1 MDMLRDNGPGQP
13 LTLSPGFK
21 DWVFPAG
28 IITIVTTIMLEA
40 LSPVGS
46 GNFHIC
52 PAKGA
57 LKQHPFTLIAGNPI
71 SL

>member
-21 DWVFPAG
+21 AWVFPAG

-40 LSPVGS
+40 LSPVG
-46 GNFHIC
+46 
-52 PAKGA
+52 PAI
-57 LKQHPFTLIAGNPI
+57 FI
-71 SL
+71 SAPQKEH